1 MRYIETI
8 PKYTFGKT
16 MKFISCLIA
25 SILFFSA
32 FAAQADDQSPAQLR
46 KQLDAMNSLQGS
58 FLQTLY
64 DKDGKKQD
72 EQKGTFVMQR
82 PGKFFWKTETPAPQL
97 LISNQKTIWLYDP
110 DLNTVNERPFSDDL
124 KKTPI
129 LLLSEDVDKL
139 RKNFTI
145 NRSQADKA
153 EKFSV
158 TPKVTEGLFQELLLV
173 FVDNQLAEFSIRDS
187 LGQLTHFALSNVKR
201 NQPIDDKLFNF
212 VAPAGADIIK
222 NQ

>member
-1 MRYIETI
+1 M
-8 PKYTFGKT
+8 TFKCFLKT
-16 MKFISCLIA
+16 CALITSLLMAAVSVQAAEDA
-25 SILFFSA
+25 S
-32 FAAQADDQSPAQLR
+32 QAPAQLR
-46 KQLDAMNSLQGS
+46 KQLDAMNTLQGS
-58 FLQTLY
+58 FVQTLF
-64 DKDGKKQD
+64 DKAGKKQD
-72 EQKGTFVMQR
+72 EQKGIFVLQR
-82 PGKFFWKTETPAPQL
+82 PGKFYWKTETPAPQL

-124 KKTPI
+124 KKTPV

-153 EKFSV
+153 EKFSI

-173 FVDNQLAEFSIRDS
+173 FVDGQLNEFSIRDS
-187 LGQLTHFALSNVKR
+187 LGQLTHFTLNNVKR
-201 NQPIDDKLFNF
+201 NQTIDETLFNF
-212 VAPAGADIIK
+212 VAPAGADVIK

>member
-1 MRYIETI
+1 
-8 PKYTFGKT
+8 
-16 MKFISCLIA
+16 MKLFFRLIA
-25 SILFFSA
+25 SILAFSTFTA
-32 FAAQADDQSPAQLR
+32 HADDQSPAQLR
-46 KQLDAMNSLQGS
+46 KQLDAMNTLQGS
-58 FLQTLY
+58 FVQTLF

-72 EQKGTFVMQR
+72 EQSGTFVMQR
-82 PGKFFWKTETPAPQL
+82 PGKFFWKTEAPAPQL

-124 KKTPI
+124 KKTPV

-187 LGQLTHFALSNVKR
+187 LGQLTHFTLSNVKR
-201 NQPIDDKLFNF
+201 NQAIDEKLFNF

>member
-1 MRYIETI
+1 
-8 PKYTFGKT
+8 
-16 MKFISCLIA
+16 MKLVARLISSL
-25 SILFFSA
+25 LVFTV
-32 FAAQADDQSPAQLR
+32 FAAHADDQSPAQLR
-46 KQLDAMNSLQGS
+46 KQLDAMNTLQGG
-58 FLQTLY
+58 FVQTLF
-64 DKDGKKQD
+64 DKAGKKLD

-97 LISNQKTIWLYDP
+97 LVSNQKTIWLYDP
-110 DLNTVNERPFSDDL
+110 DLQTVNERPFSDDL
-124 KKTPI
+124 KKTPV

-139 RKNFTI
+139 RKNFII
-145 NRSQADKA
+145 NRTQADKA

-187 LGQLTHFALSNVKR
+187 LGQLSHFALSNVKR
-201 NQPIDDKLFNF
+201 NQTVDENLFNF

-222 NQ
+222 N

>member
-1 MRYIETI
+1 
-8 PKYTFGKT
+8 
-16 MKFISCLIA
+16 MKFYVRFITCA
-25 SILFFSA
+25 FFLVA
-32 FAAQADDQSPAQLR
+32 LAATAEDQSPLQLR
-46 KQLDAMNSLQGS
+46 KQLDAMNTLQGS
-58 FLQTLY
+58 FVQTLF

-72 EQKGTFVMQR
+72 ESKGTFVMER
-82 PGKFFWKTETPAPQL
+82 PGKFYWKTETPAPQL

-110 DLNTVNERPFSDDL
+110 DLQTVNERPFSDDL
-124 KKTPI
+124 KKTPV

-145 NRSQADKA
+145 NRTQTDKL

-173 FVDNQLAEFSIRDS
+173 FGENQLTEFSIRDS
-187 LGQLTHFALSNVKR
+187 LGQITHFTLSNVKR
-201 NQPIDDKLFNF
+201 NQAVDQKLFNF
-212 VAPAGADIIK
+212 VAPAGVDVIK

>member
-1 MRYIETI
+1 
-8 PKYTFGKT
+8 
-16 MKFISCLIA
+16 MKFISRLIA
-25 SILFFSA
+25 FLLIFST
-32 FAAQADDQSPAQLR
+32 FAAHADDQSPAQLR
-46 KQLDAMNSLQGS
+46 KQLDAMNTLQGS
-58 FLQTLY
+58 FVQTLF

-72 EQKGTFVMQR
+72 EQSGTFVMQR

-124 KKTPI
+124 KKTPV

-145 NRSQADKA
+145 NRSQTDKA

-173 FVDNQLAEFSIRDS
+173 FVDNQLTEFSIRDS
-187 LGQLTHFALSNVKR
+187 LGQLTHFTLSNVKR
-201 NQPIDDKLFNF
+201 NQVIDEKLFNF

>member
-1 MRYIETI
+1 
-8 PKYTFGKT
+8 
-16 MKFISCLIA
+16 MKLIFRLIA
-25 SILFFSA
+25 SLLVFSS
-32 FAAQADDQSPAQLR
+32 FAAHADDQSPAQLR
-46 KQLDAMNSLQGS
+46 KQLDAMNTLQGS
-58 FLQTLY
+58 FVQTLF

-72 EQKGTFVMQR
+72 ESKGTFVMQR

-97 LISNQKTIWLYDP
+97 LVSNQKTIWLYDP

-124 KKTPI
+124 KKTPV

-139 RKNFTI
+139 RKNFII
-145 NRSQADKA
+145 NRSQIDKA

-187 LGQLTHFALSNVKR
+187 LGQLTHFTLGNVKR
-201 NQPIDDKLFNF
+201 NQAIDDKLFNF
-212 VAPAGADIIK
+212 VAPVGADIIK

>member
-1 MRYIETI
+1 
-8 PKYTFGKT
+8 

-25 SILFFSA
+25 SLLVFST
-32 FAAQADDQSPAQLR
+32 FAAHADDQSPAQLR
-46 KQLDAMNSLQGS
+46 KQLDAMNTLQGS
-58 FLQTLY
+58 FMQTLF

-72 EQKGTFVMQR
+72 EQSGTFVMQR

-124 KKTPI
+124 KKTPV

-145 NRSQADKA
+145 NRTQADKA

-187 LGQLTHFALSNVKR
+187 LGQLTHFTLSNVKR
-201 NQPIDDKLFNF
+201 NQAVDEKLFNF
-212 VAPAGADIIK
+212 LAPSGADVIK